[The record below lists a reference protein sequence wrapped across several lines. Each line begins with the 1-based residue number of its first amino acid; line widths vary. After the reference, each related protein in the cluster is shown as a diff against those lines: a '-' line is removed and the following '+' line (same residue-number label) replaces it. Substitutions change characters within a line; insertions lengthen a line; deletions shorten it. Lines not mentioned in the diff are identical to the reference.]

1 MDLKGNL
8 CVVSGA
14 TEGIGRAIAFALGK
28 AGAKVAICAR
38 TASAVEQ
45 TVAALRAASSDA
57 IGHTCD
63 VSDLAA
69 VAAFAGFVE
78 AERGDAAVLVN
89 NAGIGRFAP
98 LEELTLEDWDAVMG
112 TNVRSLYLMTRAF
125 LPGLV
130 RAGGGAIVNIASL
143 AGKNGI
149 DGGTAYCASKHAV
162 LGFSKSL
169 MLEVR
174 KRGIRVIAVC
184 PGSVSTPF
192 MDKQSRLRPN
202 RDRVLQADDVAQ
214 AVIGALTLP
223 DRAMLSELD
232 LRPTNP

>member
-45 TVAALRAASSDA
+45 TVAALRAAGSDA